1 MTDLKK
7 TCEYCEV
14 LLNLFNVN
22 TPGNKFSIALPRPDK
37 NGSDDSCKNKCTLK
51 AMESQSAYT
60 IYANHRGENLVH
72 KQKTIKFD
80 VVGERLATKYIQ
92 ISRIECFQMTLRCPK
107 TIKRRPCWCPKQI
120 LWELNSFL
128 MQTLSLVV
136 LINLHRFWPRE

>member
-1 MTDLKK
+1 M
-7 TCEYCEV
+7 

-60 IYANHRGENLVH
+60 IYANHLGENLVH

-80 VVGERLATKYIQ
+80 VVGERLATKCIR
-92 ISRIECFQMTLRCPK
+92 IS
-107 TIKRRPCWCPKQI
+107 
-120 LWELNSFL
+120 
-128 MQTLSLVV
+128 
-136 LINLHRFWPRE
+136 